1 VDQKYP
7 STDRVAALAVNLRQD
22 VDHALR
28 AQPTDAGSIEGRFLR
43 RLIGALSAFETA
55 QRIAAPSES
64 GRDLSLQHC
73 PTCGSSEFEAV
84 SGGWVVH
91 LVCRRC
97 DSCSRA
103 GRRGLVLTNAA
114 TCPGCDFA
122 ERCTNRA
129 GQR

>member
-1 VDQKYP
+1 VAHESQSADG
-7 STDRVAALAVNLRQD
+7 VAALAVSPRQD

-28 AQPTDAGSIEGRFLR
+28 AQPTDAGGVEGRFLR

-55 QRIAAPSES
+55 QQIAAPSEP
-64 GRDLSLQHC
+64 GRALSLQRC
-73 PTCGSSEFEAV
+73 PACGSSEFEAV

-97 DSCSRA
+97 DSCARA

-129 GQR
+129 GER